1 MLILRDK
8 LYQKLAMDNQR
19 LIENYATALFKAA
32 AQIADQSEVFATLQS
47 IKEVLYDNPKCVVI
61 LSAPIVLTRDKLA
74 LVDKILGQLSVP
86 LLIKNFLNILILKSR
101 FDILQEIISCYS
113 KLLNQAKGIKL
124 VKITS
129 STKLTLDEQNQVKAD
144 LERLI
149 IGKLDLTFTYDRA
162 IIGGFVVEYDNYLL
176 DSSIMGALA
185 RIEKLSIKNK

>member
-1 MLILRDK
+1 VLILRDK

>member
-74 LVDKILGQLSVP
+74 LVDKILGRLSVP